1 MLTSKRKQGAVI
13 MKFSWKA
20 SIPKQKFTF
29 KTNFYEKFLH
39 KIKFKRPNLSY
50 KQLSKSSLLTQSAI
64 FTILTCSIPILLIG
78 LLFTHE
84 ISSSL
89 TEAAI
94 EKNNKVAERV
104 ASDVGSYILNKQNF
118 LLAISKKNELRSMD
132 PVLTKQY
139 LGSIQAFYGSS
150 EPLFVADTAG
160 QQIARSDSA
169 TPINIADR
177 SYFQAAMQGITTFSD
192 PLPSKVTQK
201 LTIIGTTQIKGDG
214 NKLVGIIGATLSL
227 NNLQTLIEQ
236 ILSQNPGYSIV
247 LLDKNTIPLYNQTDS
262 ASVDNR
268 TAMAEAI
275 YTEAIQKKTG
285 NAISTVRGQDFLVS
299 YRPVEHTD
307 WVVVSLYSKA
317 IALASVDTLIKTS
330 LAVALLLTC
339 IFVCIGLFVTRKTL
353 APLKDLHICTA
364 VAATGDLTVTLD
376 NKKQDE
382 LGSVTRAFNM
392 MLSSLRDIVH
402 NVKDSAHKMAESANQ
417 VALNTEQ
424 SSDSIQHVAIELQS
438 AAKQIESQSNE
449 TAAAQELL
457 HELKQRSAG
466 VCKTSHAVAIATH
479 ECTTIA
485 RQGQDIVNQNV
496 EQIQH
501 MKTILQT
508 TVTNVTDLGAKAKEI
523 NSITTMIT
531 NITKQTNLLALNAAI
546 EAARAGEA
554 GKGFAVVASEVRKLA
569 EESASAIK
577 NITTI
582 IAQVEAQT
590 NDTVNGVK
598 QNFSYIDQSTQTA
611 LQLGNSFKEIVGA
624 ILNAE
629 RQATTIT
636 EETTQQNSLCE
647 QALLNVEKI
656 YVLAQQNSETINNI
670 SAASEEQAASA
681 EEVTAAIGQFA
692 DLAQSLEEMVH
703 HFKS

>member
-13 MKFSWKA
+13 MNV
-20 SIPKQKFTF
+20 PKI
-29 KTNFYEKFLH
+29 YGKFLH
-39 KIKFKRPNLSY
+39 KINFKKRPDLNY
-50 KQLSKSSLLTQSAI
+50 KQLNKSSLLTKSAI
-64 FTILTCSIPILLIG
+64 FIILTCSIPILLIG
-78 LLFTHE
+78 LLFTHQ

-89 TEAAI
+89 TDAAI

-139 LGSIQAFYGSS
+139 LGSVQSFYGSS
-150 EPLFVADTAG
+150 EPLFVADTTG
-160 QQIARSDSA
+160 QQIARTDSA
-169 TPINIADR
+169 APLNIGDR
-177 SYFQAAMQGITTFSD
+177 SYFQSAMQGITTFSD
-192 PLPSKVTQK
+192 PLPSKITQK
-201 LTIIGTTQIKGDG
+201 LTIIGTTQIKGEG
-214 NKLVGIIGATLSL
+214 NKVVGIIGATLSL

-268 TAMAEAI
+268 SPLPEAF
-275 YTEAIQKKTG
+275 YAEAIQKKAG
-285 NAISTVRGQDFLVS
+285 NAIGTVRGQDFLVS

-317 IALASVDTLIKTS
+317 IALAAVDTLIKTS
-330 LAVALLLTC
+330 LAAALILTL
-339 IFVCIGLFVTRKTL
+339 IFVCIGLLVTRKAL
-353 APLKDLHICTA
+353 APLKELHVGTA
-364 VAATGDLTVTLD
+364 IAATGDLTVTLD
-376 NKKQDE
+376 NKQQDE
-382 LGSVTRAFNM
+382 LGAVARAFNM

-402 NVKDSAHKMAESANQ
+402 KVKDSASKMAESASQ
-417 VALNTEQ
+417 VALSTEQ

-438 AAKQIESQSNE
+438 AAKQIESQSHE
-449 TAAAQELL
+449 TASAQALL
-457 HELKQRSAG
+457 HELKQHSAD
-466 VCKTSHAVAIATH
+466 VCTTSQTVAAATH
-479 ECTTIA
+479 DCTTIA
-485 RQGQDIVNQNV
+485 TQGQDIVNQNV

-523 NSITTMIT
+523 NSITAMIT
-531 NITKQTNLLALNAAI
+531 TITKQTNLLALNAAI

-569 EESASAIK
+569 EESASAIQ

-590 NDTVNGVK
+590 NDTINGVK
-598 QNFSYIDQSTQTA
+598 QNFSYIDKSTETA
-611 LQLGNSFKEIVGA
+611 LQLGNSFTEIVDA

-629 RQATTIT
+629 KQAMTIAT
-636 EETTQQNSLCE
+636 ATTQQNNLCE
-647 QALLNVEKI
+647 QALHTVKNI
-656 YVLAQQNSETINNI
+656 HVLAQQNSETINNI

-703 HFKS
+703 NFKS

>member
-1 MLTSKRKQGAVI
+1 

-20 SIPKQKFTF
+20 FIPKQKFTI
-29 KTNFYEKFLH
+29 KTNLSEKFFH
-39 KIKFKRPNLSY
+39 KINLKKNTTVSY
-50 KQLSKSSLLTQSAI
+50 KQLNKSSLLTKSTI
-64 FTILTCSIPILLIG
+64 FTILTCSVPILLIG
-78 LLFTHE
+78 LLFTHQ

-89 TEAAI
+89 TDAAI

-132 PVLTKQY
+132 PILTKQY
-139 LGSIQAFYGSS
+139 LGSVQAFYGSS
-150 EPLFVADTAG
+150 EPLFVADTTG
-160 QQIARSDSA
+160 QQIARSDTAS
-169 TPINIADR
+169 PLNIADR
-177 SYFQAAMQGITTFSD
+177 TYFQSAMQGMTTFSD

-201 LTIIGTTQIKGDG
+201 LTIIGTTQIKGEG

-227 NNLQTLIEQ
+227 GNLQTLIEQ

-268 TAMAEAI
+268 TPLSEAI

-285 NAISTVRGQDFLVS
+285 NSISKVRGQDFLVS

-307 WVVVSLYSKA
+307 WVVVSLYSRA
-317 IALASVDTLIKTS
+317 IALAAIDTLIKES
-330 LAVALLLTC
+330 LEVALLLIC
-339 IFVCIGLFVTRKTL
+339 IFVCIGLFVTRKAL
-353 APLKDLHICTA
+353 APLKELHVCTA
-364 VAATGDLTVTLD
+364 IAATGDLTVTLD
-376 NKKQDE
+376 NKQQDE
-382 LGSVTRAFNM
+382 LGAVARAFNM

-402 NVKDSAHKMAESANQ
+402 KVKDAASKMAESACQ

-438 AAKQIESQSNE
+438 AAKQIESQSTE
-449 TAAAQELL
+449 TASAQALL
-457 HELKQRSAG
+457 HELMQRSAK
-466 VCKTSHAVAIATH
+466 VCQTSQTVAVATH
-479 ECTTIA
+479 DCTTIA
-485 RQGQDIVNQNV
+485 TQGQDIVNQNV
-496 EQIQH
+496 EQIRH

-523 NSITTMIT
+523 NSITAMIT

-577 NITTI
+577 NITNI

-590 NDTVNGVK
+590 NDTINGVE
-598 QNFSYIDQSTQTA
+598 QNFSYIDQSTKTA
-611 LQLGNSFKEIVGA
+611 LQLGNSFKEIVAA

-629 RQATTIT
+629 KQAMIIT

-647 QALLNVEKI
+647 QSLHTVKNI
-656 YVLAQQNSETINNI
+656 HILAQQNSETINNI

>member
-1 MLTSKRKQGAVI
+1 
-13 MKFSWKA
+13 MKVS
-20 SIPKQKFTF
+20 
-29 KTNFYEKFLH
+29 NLYGKFLS
-39 KIKFKRPNLSY
+39 KINLKKRPNLSY
-50 KQLSKSSLLTQSAI
+50 QNLNKSSLLTKSAVY
-64 FTILTCSIPILLIG
+64 TILTCSIPILLIG

-84 ISSSL
+84 ISNSL
-89 TEAAI
+89 TDAAI

-104 ASDVGSYILNKQNF
+104 ASDVGSYILSKQNF

-132 PVLTKQY
+132 PILTKQY
-139 LGSIQAFYGSS
+139 LASVQAFYGSS
-150 EPLFVADTAG
+150 EPLFVTDTNG
-160 QQIARSDSA
+160 QQIARSDTA
-169 TPINIADR
+169 APINIADR
-177 SYFQAAMQGITTFSD
+177 PYFQSAMQGTTAFSD

-214 NKLVGIIGATLSL
+214 NKPVGIIGATLSL

-268 TAMAEAI
+268 TSLPEPI
-275 YTEAIQKKTG
+275 YTEAVQKKTG
-285 NAISTVRGQDFLVS
+285 KAISNVRGQDFLVS

-307 WVVVSLYSKA
+307 WVVVSLYSKDV
-317 IALASVDTLIKTS
+317 ALAAVNTLIEES
-330 LAVALLLTC
+330 LGTALLLTC
-339 IFVCIGLFVTRKTL
+339 IFVCIGLFVTRKAL
-353 APLKDLHICTA
+353 APLKELHICTA
-364 VAATGDLTVTLD
+364 IAATGDLTVTLE
-376 NKKQDE
+376 NKRQDE
-382 LGSVTRAFNM
+382 LGSVARAFNM

-402 NVKDSAHKMAESANQ
+402 KVKDSASKMAESASQ

-438 AAKQIESQSNE
+438 AAKQIESQSKE
-449 TAAAQELL
+449 TASAQSLL
-457 HELKQRSAG
+457 HELMHCSAE
-466 VCKTSHAVAIATH
+466 VCVTSQTVAVATH
-479 ECTTIA
+479 DCTTIA
-485 RQGQDIVNQNV
+485 TQGQDIVNQNV

-523 NSITTMIT
+523 NSITAMIT
-531 NITKQTNLLALNAAI
+531 TITKQTNLLALNAAI

-582 IAQVEAQT
+582 IAQVETQT
-590 NDTVNGVK
+590 NDTINGVE
-598 QNFSYIDQSTQTA
+598 QNFSYIDKSTQTA
-611 LQLGNSFKEIVGA
+611 LQLGNSFKEIVDA
-624 ILNAE
+624 VLNAE
-629 RQATTIT
+629 KQAMVIT
-636 EETTQQNSLCE
+636 EEATQQNSLCE
-647 QALLNVEKI
+647 QALHSVENI
-656 YVLAQQNSETINNI
+656 HILSQQNSETINNI

-692 DLAQSLEEMVH
+692 DMAQSLEEMVH